1 MHANQNLIAAT
12 TTTVKTTVTTT
23 TMPTTTTP
31 TITKTTTIT
40 PVTTTA
46 TTSSS
51 PEPFTCPN
59 DMFGKYPNP
68 NDCKSFYECVAGVAY
83 LKVSFRVW
91 ISTFLNVLYYDH
103 NVLDVFRT
111 AHLAYTTIRICKSA
125 ITLITFLHVNKNVHR
140 FNCAVHLFGKISKSP
155 F

>member
-1 MHANQNLIAAT
+1 MHTNQNFIAAT

-23 TMPTTTTP
+23 TMPTTTTPTTTP

-83 LKVSFRVW
+83 LKVNFRVW
-91 ISTFLNVLYYDH
+91 ISTFWNVLFYDQ

-111 AHLAYTTIRICKSA
+111 AHLACTTIRIYKSV
-125 ITLITFLHVNKNVHR
+125 ITLITFLHVNKNVIGLI
-140 FNCAVHLFGKISKSP
+140 ALVHLFGKI
-155 F
+155 

>member
-12 TTTVKTTVTTT
+12 TTTVTTT

-68 NDCKSFYECVAGVAY
+68 NDCKSFYECVAGVEY
-83 LKVSFRVW
+83 LKVSFLVW
-91 ISTFLNVLYYDH
+91 ISIHFEMYYIMTIMLFMYLELPTWPVLQSGFTS
-103 NVLDVFRT
+103 L
-111 AHLAYTTIRICKSA
+111 
-125 ITLITFLHVNKNVHR
+125 
-140 FNCAVHLFGKISKSP
+140 
-155 F
+155 